1 MESRLAPQPPPPPQ
15 YPCPLSH
22 PNYFPQAVTNPQP
35 AYCYPDIALA
45 EYRQWMHDVYLKDKL
60 KPYLQA
66 AERKGKLPPAF
77 TNTVSY
83 STFIWTRFDNL
94 ERSEGRHSLPR
105 PLSKAFPGLLMPQ
118 SSLLVAQVA
127 SNAGPGAVLRLSP
140 LSFRFAAGTQAG
152 ERLSRY
158 RNENSASLR

>member
-1 MESRLAPQPPPPPQ
+1 LSPSGLATTSTIRALP
-15 YPCPLSH
+15 H
-22 PNYFPQAVTNPQP
+22 PNYFPQAVANPQP

-94 ERSEGRHSLPR
+94 ERGEGRHSLPR

-118 SSLLVAQVA
+118 SSL
-127 SNAGPGAVLRLSP
+127 RKSP
-140 LSFRFAAGTQAG
+140 RMPVPARF
-152 ERLSRY
+152 
-158 RNENSASLR
+158 